1 MRNAGKRDRRRERAV
16 ASLGKHYPFPH
27 SQSDSESFAVF
38 ERAAISFVDSLGNTF
53 SGAVANLRISRFNP
67 G

>member
-16 ASLGKHYPFPH
+16 ASLGKRYSFAHAQPDP
-27 SQSDSESFAVF
+27 ESFAV
-38 ERAAISFVDSLGNTF
+38 SFVNCVGNTF
-53 SGAVANLRISRFNP
+53 SISVANLRISRFTL

>member
-16 ASLGKHYPFPH
+16 ASVGKHYSFP
-27 SQSDSESFAVF
+27 DSHPEPESFA
-38 ERAAISFVDSLGNTF
+38 ISIVNCVGDPF